1 MISKA
6 VEFFTLHFSFF
17 TYFLPVSYRS
27 VEYLVY
33 QVFDNLGYQ
42 FFLHR
47 GKALSGVVGL
57 GRCKLFSKSSAWF
70 LVLVKRTFTV
80 ILSSVC
86 AEYPSELTDLLR

>member
-6 VEFFTLHFSFF
+6 VNSSLFVLHLLYQLA
-17 TYFLPVSYRS
+17 TVALK
-27 VEYLVY
+27 YLVY

-57 GRCKLFSKSSAWF
+57 GRCKLLFE
-70 LVLVKRTFTV
+70 VLGMVLGVGETYVYGDT
-80 ILSSVC
+80 
-86 AEYPSELTDLLR
+86 ELGLC

>member
-6 VEFFTLHFSFF
+6 VKFFTLRSSL
-17 TYFLPVSYRS
+17 TLPVSYRS

-57 GRCKLFSKSSAWF
+57 GRCKLLFE
-70 LVLVKRTFTV
+70 VLGMVLGVGKTYVYGDTE
-80 ILSSVC
+80 LVC